1 MAKSEKEIEELEEK
15 NEQDGRWLFNKLQ
28 EVADL
33 AETKKINT
41 YVTSITFLS
50 FANHLNKNLA
60 PDSQMAVAVSLRVI
74 MDQLKDEHQANY
86 LRNPRSGWNVYVP
99 VGSLARGEELVTT
112 GAGKTIQCAICHGVD
127 LMGLANVPGIG
138 GRSPSYMMRQLYDM
152 KVGARNGV
160 GAALMMPVIAN
171 LTVDDM
177 TDIVAY
183 LASVEPPTP
192 APTDP
197 Q

>member
-60 PDSQMAVAVSLRVI
+60 PDSQMAVAVSLRVVSE
-74 MDQLKDEHQANY
+74 QLMEEHEANQGDD
-86 LRNPRSGWNVYVP
+86 SEVQSEEKTNVAGVP
-99 VGSLARGEELVTT
+99 AGTT
-112 GAGKTIQCAICHGVD
+112 LH
-127 LMGLANVPGIG
+127 
-138 GRSPSYMMRQLYDM
+138 
-152 KVGARNGV
+152 
-160 GAALMMPVIAN
+160 
-171 LTVDDM
+171 
-177 TDIVAY
+177 
-183 LASVEPPTP
+183 
-192 APTDP
+192 
-197 Q
+197 

>member
-41 YVTSITFLS
+41 YVASITFLS

-74 MDQLKDEHQANY
+74 SEQLMEDHEANQGDDSEVQPEEKT
-86 LRNPRSGWNVYVP
+86 NAAGVP
-99 VGSLARGEELVTT
+99 T
-112 GAGKTIQCAICHGVD
+112 GATLH
-127 LMGLANVPGIG
+127 
-138 GRSPSYMMRQLYDM
+138 
-152 KVGARNGV
+152 
-160 GAALMMPVIAN
+160 
-171 LTVDDM
+171 
-177 TDIVAY
+177 
-183 LASVEPPTP
+183 
-192 APTDP
+192 
-197 Q
+197 